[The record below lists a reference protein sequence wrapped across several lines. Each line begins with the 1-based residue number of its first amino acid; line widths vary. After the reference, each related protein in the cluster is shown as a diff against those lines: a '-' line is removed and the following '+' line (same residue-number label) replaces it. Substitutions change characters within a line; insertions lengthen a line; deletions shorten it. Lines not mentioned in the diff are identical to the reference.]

1 MMRRLTTIALAATL
15 AALLLLAGCST
26 TTDSAVVDTTQTELH
41 ISAATTLKRAFEE
54 MEPVFEAA
62 NPGVDVVLNFGA
74 SGILQKQVEGG
85 APCDVFASASPK
97 QVDALVGGGFVSAE
111 ETSTFCGNEVA
122 IIVPA
127 GNADGVTGPQDLTK
141 LERLTTG
148 DPETAPHGTKAKEW
162 LGNLGLWDTLES
174 KFVFAENAAQTLDYV
189 SRGEVDAG
197 LVFASEATNQDS
209 VEIVYTAPA
218 SELTSS
224 IKYVMAPTSS
234 ATDVAAA
241 KAFVDYVLSADG
253 QATLAKWG
261 FVPVAD
267 TK

>member
-15 AALLLLAGCST
+15 AALLLLAGSST

-41 ISAATTLKRAFEE
+41 ISAATTLKRAFERWS
-54 MEPVFEAA
+54 PCSR
-62 NPGVDVVLNFGA
+62 PPTPA
-74 SGILQKQVEGG
+74 SMWSSTSAPRASCRSRSRAG

-189 SRGEVDAG
+189 SRGE
-197 LVFASEATNQDS
+197 SMPDS
-209 VEIVYTAPA
+209 C
-218 SELTSS
+218 SR
-224 IKYVMAPTSS
+224 
-234 ATDVAAA
+234 A
-241 KAFVDYVLSADG
+241 KRR
-253 QATLAKWG
+253 TRT
-261 FVPVAD
+261 P
-267 TK
+267 